1 MNRSLIA
8 MLLLLGAV
16 PQTEARKPLPHDPF
30 QRCAT
35 KALRGDYGK
44 LQAWQR
50 EGYRRGLQQGVTA
63 RSLIFLTAYYGT
75 EVGGR
80 IDRRDQRCTL
90 KHAAANRVPQGHYV
104 WTKFG
109 LRKVLESGA
118 HSNDAYAREKGAAFW
133 IDYWYARARHC
144 PFGGSTYTH
153 VAVIR

>member
-1 MNRSLIA
+1 MNRLLVA

-16 PQTEARKPLPHDPF
+16 PQSEARKPLPHDPF

-35 KALRGDYGK
+35 KALRGDYGE
-44 LQAWQR
+44 LSGWQR
-50 EGYRRGLQQGVTA
+50 EGYRRGLEQGVTA
-63 RSLIFLTAYYGT
+63 RSLVFLTAYYGT

-109 LRKVLESGA
+109 LRKVLDSGA
-118 HSNDAYAREKGAAFW
+118 HSNDTYARDHGAAFW
-133 IDYWYARARHC
+133 IDFWYPRRSHC